1 MKAIPLMKIIWQKKR
16 GSKFKTDRCVLEIK
30 SSSAICRVLGLP
42 SGTVKVEEIEESD
55 LFKEFV
61 V

>member
-1 MKAIPLMKIIWQKKR
+1 
-16 GSKFKTDRCVLEIK
+16 
-30 SSSAICRVLGLP
+30 VLGLP